1 MVFPRGGS
9 FEYLSAARID
19 CNILSAHKEMF
30 GLNTE
35 DRIATTPWGKH
46 LHLDEIENVVKKDFV
61 LYKHK
66 IKQMVNALDL
76 SAEEEAIL
84 AGVILTF
91 TGISLLLCVINIS
104 RKNSCYLKM
113 LHPVGY
119 PWVNL

>member
-1 MVFPRGGS
+1 
-9 FEYLSAARID
+9 
-19 CNILSAHKEMF
+19 MF

-91 TGISLLLCVINIS
+91 TGISLLLGLLLGVINIS
-104 RKNSCYLKM
+104 RKILAFKRPKNVTPC
-113 LHPVGY
+113 
-119 PWVNL
+119 